1 MNRGGEPAKIALGL
15 LKLTVP
21 RAQVASPLVRGTG
34 VASLGDAKRSGRPP
48 MFRPGAGR
56 PGQGGGVC
64 ATGRCRL
71 ALSRWSCP
79 ELARHVVAEGICA
92 SISPATVR
100 RWLSE
105 DALKPWQYRSWIF
118 ITDPDFAA
126 QGPTGTRPLQP
137 DMERCS
143 VGAQTIM

>member
-1 MNRGGEPAKIALGL
+1 MRNGPGARRCSDP
-15 LKLTVP
+15 VQV
-21 RAQVASPLVRGTG
+21 AQVKAAACAPP
-34 VASLGDAKRSGRPP
+34 ADAG
-48 MFRPGAGR
+48 
-56 PGQGGGVC
+56 
-64 ATGRCRL
+64 L